1 MFGAEVVTRT
11 KFLAPRS
18 RRAHLGRERLDAL
31 LDQARE
37 MPLIAVVAGTGYGK
51 SALLADYFERRALP
65 SLWYALSERD
75 ADPQVLALHL
85 AHLAHRRFP
94 GVADH
99 ALALLA
105 QPGGA
110 LLHGRGAVERL
121 ADSLLDRIE
130 EESWLILDDFQHLH
144 GAPEA
149 LALVNHLLTH
159 LPPRLHLVLLS
170 RQRPELPDFARYRLQ
185 GDAFTLDQ
193 GTLAFTTDEARAL
206 FQSLAGDALPP
217 EQTERLIARTEG
229 WPMALQ
235 LLAQRAAEGAGEV
248 TPADEAGSL
257 RDLFEYL
264 AREVF
269 STLQAAERDL
279 LLAVAPL
286 ERLDARTCET
296 ILADPEASAR
306 LRSLGDRGLFMAS
319 LGANAYRLHPLFR
332 EFLLARLAETGALAR
347 AHREAARALQSVQ
360 DDEEAIAHLLA
371 AGALAE
377 ACALMTRLAPDMVRQ
392 GRFSPLGAW
401 LAALPAELVE
411 RTPELTL
418 AHGDACRLSGRFD
431 DAITW
436 YSRAER
442 GWAEAPEA
450 RARALAAKA
459 MVYLDTLQPAQAEHW
474 LQEALACDPD
484 PAHQVSLRTH
494 LAENLLNQ
502 GRAPEAERLLEE
514 AGLSVRPETLEHMG
528 RIFLR
533 TGRLASAQ
541 NLLQVAL
548 SPEREGAT
556 KAHREASLILS
567 FIDALTGSGEEA
579 LAHAASALDRARR
592 QGAAWTEAVGLIRAG
607 HAHLVLGDVDQAE
620 ARYRETLALAVTVGV
635 ARLKAEPLMGLALVA
650 GRQGRLLEAEAFA
663 REGLELA
670 QATSD
675 LWLSALLGLS
685 LGAVYAAAGDPKA
698 ERWLMQ
704 AQNGFE
710 RCGDP
715 FGQALTALWFARLAI
730 SLREPK
736 ALALRVRALASLV
749 RKHDYGFLLSRPT
762 LLGFSSPEACQAFLD
777 AAVSLGIPKATLTPW
792 AKEDEAAP
800 QAISADALRVRTL
813 GSFRVWRGSQEL
825 GDRAWGREKARQLF
839 HLLVTYRGQWLP
851 KTRIMDLLWP
861 DLDAKAADQTFRVAL
876 NALNKALEPE
886 RASGQATRFVL
897 RQGLSYG
904 LMTSAE
910 VWLDASEF
918 ERLLEAAR
926 TMEAMGEDPAACYRE
941 ALELYEGEFLQDFPH
956 YDAWCEQE
964 RDRLKDRYS
973 EASLRLARLLAAR
986 DDDAGCAHWC
996 QRLLEKDRS
1005 VEEAY
1010 RLLMRAHYRQGDRA
1024 QALRTYDRCV
1034 AALAEELDVDPMPE
1048 TEELFDRITRL
1059 GPVTDL

>member
-11 KFLAPRS
+11 KFMPPRS
-18 RRAHLGRERLDAL
+18 KRGHLGRERLDIL
-31 LDQARE
+31 MDGARD
-37 MPLIAVVAGTGYGK
+37 MPLLAVVGGTGYGK
-51 SALLADYFERRALP
+51 SALLAGYFERRALP
-65 SLWYALSERD
+65 TLWYALSERD
-75 ADPQVLALHL
+75 SDPQVLALHL
-85 AHLAHRRFP
+85 AHLAHRHFP
-94 GVADH
+94 GAADR

-110 LLHGRGAVERL
+110 AKHGAAAVERL
-121 ADSLLDRIE
+121 ADDLLDRIE
-130 EESWLILDDFQHLH
+130 ADTWLVLDDFHLLH
-144 GAPEA
+144 GAPDA
-149 LALVNHLLTH
+149 LALVNHLLSH
-159 LPPRLHLVLLS
+159 LPPALHLVLSS

-185 GDAFTLDQ
+185 GDAVTLDQ
-193 GTLAFTTDEARAL
+193 AALAFTPDEARAL
-206 FQSLAGDALPP
+206 FEQARGVALTR
-217 EQTERLIARTEG
+217 EEADRLITKTEG

-235 LLAQRAAEGAGEV
+235 LLAQRLADGAAEDALAG
-248 TPADEAGSL
+248 EAGSL
-257 RDLFEYL
+257 RDLFDYL
-264 AREVF
+264 AHEVF
-269 STLQAAERDL
+269 AKLHPEERSL
-279 LLAVAPL
+279 LLSLAPL
-286 ERLDARTCET
+286 SRLDARTCQA
-296 ILADPEASAR
+296 LMDDPRAPAR
-306 LRSLGDRGLFMAS
+306 LRGLGDRGLFMAS
-319 LGANAYRLHPLFR
+319 LGPNAYRLHPLFR
-332 EFLLARLAETGALAR
+332 EFLLARLAETGALEA
-347 AHREAARALQSVQ
+347 AHREAARAMQALQ
-360 DDEEAIAHLLA
+360 DDEEAITHLLC

-377 ACALMTRLAPDMVRQ
+377 ACALMTRLAPDMVKQ
-392 GRFSPLGAW
+392 GRFAPLGAW

-431 DAITW
+431 EAIAW
-436 YSRAER
+436 YDRAER
-442 GWAEAPEA
+442 GWADAPEA
-450 RARALAAKA
+450 RAGALAAKA
-459 MVYLDTLQPAQAEHW
+459 MVYLDTLRPAEAEHW

-484 PAHQVSLRTH
+484 PARQAALRTH

-502 GRAPEAERLLEE
+502 GRAPEAERLLAE
-514 AGLSVRPETLEHMG
+514 AGLAARPETLEHMG

-533 TGRLASAQ
+533 TGRLASAHA
-541 NLLQVAL
+541 LLQAAL
-548 SPEREGAT
+548 APDREGAT
-556 KAHREASLILS
+556 KAHREAALILA
-567 FIDALTGSGEEA
+567 FIDALMGSGQAA
-579 LAHAASALDRARR
+579 LAHAAHALDRARR
-592 QGAAWTEAVGLIRAG
+592 QGAGWTEAVALIREG
-607 HAHLVLGDVDQAE
+607 HAHLVRGDAEQAE
-620 ARYRETLALAVTVGV
+620 ARYRDTLALAVTVGV

-650 GRQGRLLEAEAFA
+650 GRQGQLAEAEAFA

-670 QATSD
+670 QRTGD
-675 LWLSALLGLS
+675 VWLSALLGLS

-704 AQNGFE
+704 AQSGFE

-715 FGQALTALWFARLAI
+715 FGQALAALWFARLAI

-736 ALALRVRALASLV
+736 ALSLRVRALAQLV
-749 RKHDYGFLLSRPT
+749 RKHDYGFLLNRPT
-762 LLGFSSPEACQAFLD
+762 LLGFSSIEACQAFLD
-777 AAVSLGIPKATLTPW
+777 AALALGVPKATLMPW
-792 AKEDEAAP
+792 VKEEDAAP
-800 QAISADALRVRTL
+800 PAASTDALRVRTL
-813 GSFRVWRGSQEL
+813 GTFRVWRGSTEL

-851 KTRIMDLLWP
+851 KARIMDLLWP

-876 NALNKALEPE
+876 NALNKALEPD

-904 LMTSAE
+904 LMASNE
-910 VWLDASEF
+910 VWIDAAEC

-926 TMEAMGEDPAACYRE
+926 ALEAAGEDPSECYRE
-941 ALELYEGEFLQDFPH
+941 ALELYEGDFLQDFPQ

-1010 RLLMRAHYRQGDRA
+1010 RLLMRAYYRQGDRPM
-1024 QALRTYDRCV
+1024 ALRTYDRCV

-1059 GPVTDL
+1059 APVTNL